1 MDSKNIII
9 LEIRKILEATFF
21 QADGAEEMARSQ
33 ALYKLPRM
41 GIAQNINNFNQIE
54 MDSKNKQTEEDKE
67 DVVDQL
73 FDQPTPEHS
82 ARVATNM
89 YENNY
94 LNPQPNPIQ
103 QPLDAQS
110 LSPFIVNKGTHGE
123 AVQSAIDYFNDNIAR
138 DLHQVKYPGDTEG
151 MKPPSS
157 RIDQL

>member
-33 ALYKLPRM
+33 AMYKLPRM

-67 DVVDQL
+67 EIIDQL

-82 ARVATNM
+82 AQVATNI
-89 YENNY
+89 YENNF
-94 LNPQPNPIQ
+94 LNPQPTPFQ
-103 QPLDAQS
+103 GLDAQS
-110 LSPFIVNKGTHGE
+110 LNPFIANKGTYGAGVQA
-123 AVQSAIDYFNDNIAR
+123 AVDYFNDNISR